1 MRTETVTYKIY
12 KYNELSDVAKAKAFE
27 WFESVR
33 ADENYIFTEDCE
45 YDLKPLFPNSELQVQ
60 YSLCYSQGDGLNIF
74 GNLYLPDIIEQVNDK
89 LTEKELAFF
98 KDVFKNYSAWFNMP
112 RNNPYCYCIC
122 DRHDYTSDVACDMEC
137 DGDSR
142 CFDQAFTKLN
152 KYIQEYFTDLCKQY
166 EEQGYEFFY
175 PEDDTEFIELCEAN
189 EWEFYEDGRFYY

>member
-33 ADENYIFTEDCE
+33 DDKNYIFTEDCE
-45 YDLKPLFPNSELQVQ
+45 YGLKLLFPNSELQVQ

-98 KDVFKNYSAWFNMP
+98 KDVFKNYSAWFSMP

-122 DRHDYTSDVACDMEC
+122 DRHDYTGDVACDMEC

-175 PEDDTEFIELCEAN
+175 PEDDTEFIELCEDN
-189 EWEFYEDGRFYY
+189 EWEFYEDGTFYY

>member
-12 KYNELSDVAKAKAFE
+12 KYNELSDDAKTKAFK

-33 ADENYIFTEDCE
+33 ADENCIFTEDCE
-45 YDLKPLFPNSELQVQ
+45 YDLKSLFPNSKLRVQ
-60 YSLCYSQGDGLNIF
+60 YSLSYSQGDGLNIF
-74 GNLYLPDIIEQVNDK
+74 GNLYLPDIIEQVKDK

-98 KDVFKNYSAWFNMP
+98 KDIFKDYSAWFNMP
-112 RNNPYCYCIC
+112 RNNSYCYCIC
-122 DRHDYTSDVACDMEC
+122 DGYDYTGDIAGDMEC

-152 KYIQEYFTDLCKQY
+152 KYTQEYFTDLCKQY

-175 PEDDTEFIELCEAN
+175 PEDDTEFIEMCEAN
-189 EWEFYEDGRFYY
+189 EWEFYEDGTFYC